1 MNLVSVVV
9 LIMVKEERTQRLQE
23 IEVNRAERQN
33 KRRIQ
38 RQLQTQNF
46 YKSLHMLQAATF
58 LRDHESESTSTPFED
73 YSLFLYR
80 QNAPE
85 FLGRVKELE
94 QKLLYPVSEREERI
108 VVVDGLLEC
117 PLNHLMCLLTT
128 AERRRRSFRG
138 VLLK

>member
-1 MNLVSVVV
+1 MGRFLWVSFLFINFGYHLVNLVSVVV

-94 QKLLYPVSEREERI
+94 QKLLYPVSEREERR
-108 VVVDGLLEC
+108 GLLS
-117 PLNHLMCLLTT
+117 LMVC
-128 AERRRRSFRG
+128 SN
-138 VLLK
+138 VL

>member
-94 QKLLYPVSEREERI
+94 QKLLYPVREREERI
-108 VVVDGLLEC
+108 VVVGLLEC

-128 AERRRRSFRG
+128 AERRRSFRG